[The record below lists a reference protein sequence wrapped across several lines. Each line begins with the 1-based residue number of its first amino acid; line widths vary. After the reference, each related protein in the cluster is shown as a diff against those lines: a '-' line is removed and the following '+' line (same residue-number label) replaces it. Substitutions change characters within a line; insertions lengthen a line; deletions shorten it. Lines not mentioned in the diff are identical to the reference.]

1 MIIKFLPH
9 ARERMEERGVTEYEI
24 INTVEEGEEFSAKF
38 GRTGFR
44 RNFEFGGVWRG
55 KQYQTKQV
63 EVFTV
68 NENDRFIVITV
79 IVKYF

>member
-1 MIIKFLPH
+1 MIIKFLPD

-24 INTVEEGEEFSAKF
+24 INTVEEGEEFTAKF